1 MSAITLEPIK
11 GEKGKY
17 KANFHFLNVQENT
30 GLYMIFSDKLFR
42 MWNELCDKTNGE
54 DGIIAKVNAWAEE
67 HDISGDDRRY
77 AAEMNKEYKEILDR
91 LCDDPHYQFYM
102 AFNNMLKMRPVMNPE
117 IAGDFDIEI
126 VVE

>member
-1 MSAITLEPIK
+1 MSAISLEPIEGKK
-11 GEKGKY
+11 GEY
-17 KANFHFLNVQENT
+17 KAKFHFLNVKENT

-54 DGIIAKVNAWAEE
+54 DGVIAKVNAWAEE

-77 AAEMNKEYKEILDR
+77 AAEMNKEYKEILDK
-91 LCDDPHYQFYM
+91 LCEDPKYQFYM
-102 AFNNMLKMRPVMNPE
+102 AFDNMLKMRPVMNSE